1 MARKKQKKSEG
12 KSKFPFL
19 LLLMM
24 SLTISAIAFAG
35 YMWFEHQKVKDT
47 LMNTASETVARPAVV
62 SPEPI
67 YFPLEAFTISLKPSV
82 PGSPKILYIGL
93 TLKLANETSKQNI
106 EKFLPEIRSR
116 LLMLFSHQEPGDL
129 LNDEGKQRLMSEIK
143 DAINKSL
150 NGQDSIQITDVLF
163 NAFILR

>member
-1 MARKKQKKSEG
+1 MVRKKQKKSEG

-35 YMWFEHQKVKDT
+35 YMWFEQQKVKDAQ
-47 LMNTASETVARPAVV
+47 LNTTSDTTTNVAVASPT
-62 SPEPI
+62 PI
-67 YFPLEAFTISLKPSV
+67 YFPLETFTISLKPSA

-93 TLKLANETSKQNI
+93 TLKLANEVSRQNI

-116 LLMLFSHQEPGDL
+116 LLMLFSQQVSGEL

-143 DAINKSL
+143 DIVNQSL
-150 NGQDSIQITDVLF
+150 SGNDSVQITDVLF